1 MVHIVFDRK
10 ATDPRTTFAI
20 KDVHVSIPDVQVVV
34 RDLPFSR
41 PIIPPTGRKTTK
53 EENPDRTAA
62 AKPKSKSTLFVRARG
77 KSVLRRTLK
86 PIAVAIVKRKM
97 KKALEEGIRDGVTR
111 LIDMALDSTSNES
124 VDPKHEMKKER
135 GARDE
140 RSWSTA
146 TLRRLRHSGGGLEGG
161 AGDGGSRKKIRVVL
175 RKDEAK
181 MRWANWDG
189 GWVHRIRELMEGP
202 FQRSAY
208 GKSKGE
214 DKWRSNAYVPDC
226 PLVS

>member
-1 MVHIVFDRK
+1 MVFDRK

-20 KDVHVSIPDVQVVV
+20 KDVHVSIPDVQVVL

-53 EENPDRTAA
+53 REHPDRTAA

-86 PIAVAIVKRKM
+86 PIAVAIVKRRM

-111 LIDMALDSTSNES
+111 LVNMALDSNES
-124 VDPKHEMKKER
+124 DDPKHEMEKER
-135 GARDE
+135 EARDE

-146 TLRRLRHSGGGLEGG
+146 TLGRLRHSGSGLGGG
-161 AGDGGSRKKIRVVL
+161 AGDGGARKKIRVVL

-208 GKSKGE
+208 GKSKSE
-214 DKWRSNAYVPDC
+214 DKWRSNAYVPDSS
-226 PLVS
+226 LVS

>member
-1 MVHIVFDRK
+1 MVFSQK
-10 ATDPRTTFAI
+10 ATDPRTTFTI
-20 KDVHVSIPDVQVVV
+20 KDVHVSIPDVQLVI

-41 PIIPPTGRKTTK
+41 PTIPSSATKTTK
-53 EENPDRTAA
+53 ERNPDKPVTAI
-62 AKPKSKSTLFVRARG
+62 PKSKSTLFVRARG

-111 LIDMALDSTSNES
+111 LVDMALDSTSNES
-124 VDPKHEMKKER
+124 VGPKHEMEKER
-135 GARDE
+135 GTRDE

-146 TLRRLRHSGGGLEGG
+146 TLGRLRRRGGGGEGG
-161 AGDGGSRKKIRVVL
+161 AGDGGARRKVRVVL
-175 RKDEAK
+175 RKEEAK

-208 GKSKGE
+208 QKSKGE
-214 DKWRSNAYVPDC
+214 DKWRSNAYVPGC
-226 PLVS
+226 SLVS